1 MLLPAACCC
10 VQGANPKVALAAARV
25 LPAESV
31 LALVQLEEVPT
42 KIRCRLLHAF
52 ARIYAPFYV
61 DLEVVHDQVQALSQ
75 AARLVAEVRTPL
87 PHMGAPALA
96 THSCLS
102 LCVWCVV
109 CGVWCGV
116 WCVVCGVCHLV
127 LRGPP

>member
-1 MLLPAACCC
+1 VVVVYTIWHECCC
-10 VQGANPKVALAAARV
+10 LQGANPKVALAAARV

-75 AARLVAEVRTPL
+75 AAHLVAEVRTP
-87 PHMGAPALA
+87 PYPPTPTHGRPCLA
-96 THSCLS
+96 THPHPRPPTAAC
-102 LCVWCVV
+102 
-109 CGVWCGV
+109 
-116 WCVVCGVCHLV
+116 VCHLV
-127 LRGPP
+127 LTWWLR